1 LWLIEHHPESQ
12 IAGFNFA
19 SLSPSPNLLND
30 EADYAR
36 VKNLWLAQTVL
47 YPKDSRVL
55 ANALRFFSQPGSDAT
70 ARERLLKRAE
80 ELAALAPSPSEA
92 SSVSSGV
99 AGADAVS
106 GRATSAAPPP
116 PTATPAPAGRP
127 TRILVDGDVQSSH
140 LLTMVKPVY
149 PPLARRARIQG
160 KVRFTVI
167 IGQDG
172 RVQNLQ
178 IISGHPLL
186 VPAAQDAVKQWVYR
200 PTLVNDEPVE
210 VVTQVDV
217 NFALSQ

>member
-1 LWLIEHHPESQ
+1 LWLIEHHPESP

-19 SLSPSPNLLND
+19 SLSPFPNLLND

-80 ELAALAPSPSEA
+80 ELAALAPPPSEA
-92 SSVSSGV
+92 SAVSTGV
-99 AGADAVS
+99 AGTVS

-116 PTATPAPAGRP
+116 PPAETPAPSGPP
-127 TRILVDGDVQSSH
+127 TRILVGGNVQSSN

-149 PPLARRARIQG
+149 PPLARRTRIQG
-160 KVRFTVI
+160 MVRFTAIV
-167 IGQDG
+167 GKDG

-178 IISGHPLL
+178 IVSGHPLL
-186 VPAAQDAVKQWVYR
+186 VPAAQDAVRQWVYR
-200 PTLVNDEPVE
+200 PTLMNGEPVE
-210 VVTQVDV
+210 VVTQIDV
-217 NFALSQ
+217 NFALAQ

>member
-1 LWLIEHHPESQ
+1 MLWLIEHHPESQ

-80 ELAALAPSPSEA
+80 ELAAIAPSPSEA

-99 AGADAVS
+99 AGA
-106 GRATSAAPPP
+106 APSPG
-116 PTATPAPAGRP
+116 AQPAPLRRLRP
-127 TRILVDGDVQSSH
+127 RHLRPRGD
-140 LLTMVKPVY
+140 
-149 PPLARRARIQG
+149 RRE
-160 KVRFTVI
+160 
-167 IGQDG
+167 
-172 RVQNLQ
+172 
-178 IISGHPLL
+178 S
-186 VPAAQDAVKQWVYR
+186 W
-200 PTLVNDEPVE
+200 
-210 VVTQVDV
+210 
-217 NFALSQ
+217 